1 MTSSARPVLDFG
13 AVERSPTG
21 WKSGWSGFLLLRSLR
36 EALRNSQS
44 VDLLITTRPIQMN
57 CDFLVALFVMQISF
71 RQQDKNSSF
80 LFWFFMTVTWLQN
93 LTALLMRTD
102 WQCNHCSC
110 KALPVSHPLRF
121 PFHPFCPRPLPFFC
135 PRPPSIDQEATK
147 GTMSHQ
153 TLMATSS
160 YSTVHITLLSMLFSF
175 LGGKMSVPGTHQC
188 WQHNVDNSCSF
199 FGFVF
204 QFQRRTA
211 WMTKLRIQS
220 TFFIAQK

>member
-1 MTSSARPVLDFG
+1 MTSSAPPVLDFG

-57 CDFLVALFVMQISF
+57 CDFLVALFDMQIIF

-93 LTALLMRTD
+93 LTALLMWKD

-110 KALPVSHPLRF
+110 KAVPVSHCLRF
-121 PFHPFCPRPLPFFC
+121 PFHPFCPRPSPFFC
-135 PRPPSIDQEATK
+135 PRPRPLIKRRQWEQWAINFDNFET
-147 GTMSHQ
+147 TMRKHLD
-153 TLMATSS
+153 T
-160 YSTVHITLLSMLFSF
+160 Y
-175 LGGKMSVPGTHQC
+175 C
-188 WQHNVDNSCSF
+188 DNF
-199 FGFVF
+199 KTIF
-204 QFQRRTA
+204 R
-211 WMTKLRIQS
+211 
-220 TFFIAQK
+220 